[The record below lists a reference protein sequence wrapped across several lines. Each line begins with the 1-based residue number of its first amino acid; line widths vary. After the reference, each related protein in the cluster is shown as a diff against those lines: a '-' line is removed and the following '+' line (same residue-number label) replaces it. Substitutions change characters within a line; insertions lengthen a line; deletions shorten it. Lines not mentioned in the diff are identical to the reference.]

1 MELEVKISNRTR
13 RNGELPFII
22 EAKNDRKAR
31 TIKEFYNLVENFF
44 KKFDGVESVK
54 LYVEFKDNKILT
66 GTTIHYCQENGII
79 LDIHQSNNSG
89 KYSRLLPGEWEIRN
103 AALSNLITTSL

>member
-31 TIKEFYNLVENFF
+31 TIKEFYNLAENFF
-44 KKFDGVESVK
+44 K
-54 LYVEFKDNKILT
+54 
-66 GTTIHYCQENGII
+66 
-79 LDIHQSNNSG
+79 
-89 KYSRLLPGEWEIRN
+89 
-103 AALSNLITTSL
+103 